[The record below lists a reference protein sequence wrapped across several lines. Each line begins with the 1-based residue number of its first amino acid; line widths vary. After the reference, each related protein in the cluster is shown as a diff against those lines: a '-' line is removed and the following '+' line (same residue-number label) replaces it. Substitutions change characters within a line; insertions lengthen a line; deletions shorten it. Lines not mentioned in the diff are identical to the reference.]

1 MFLDL
6 FQEGD
11 VSKYRYVLTRGA
23 ICLVV
28 LCHDLA
34 IQKAYALAESTA
46 QGGSNAQAVHQ
57 LGETGEDVNV
67 GLIAARNVLTA
78 HEAFYEG
85 AAP

>member
-1 MFLDL
+1 M
-6 FQEGD
+6 
-11 VSKYRYVLTRGA
+11 SKYRYVLTIRA
-23 ICLVV
+23 VCAVF

-67 GLIAARNVLTA
+67 GLITARNVLAT

>member
-1 MFLDL
+1 
-6 FQEGD
+6 
-11 VSKYRYVLTRGA
+11 VSKYKYVLTIG
-23 ICLVV
+23 VV
-28 LCHDLA
+28 CAAFLCHDLA

-67 GLIAARNVLTA
+67 GLIAARNVLAT

-85 AAP
+85 AAL